1 MSVIYWF
8 LSEDVLMKIN
18 IKGAKIVSK
27 MKTYNLLKVMK
38 AWNLHE
44 GIIETSLSTATY
56 NMACV
61 VLHNIIINTYDS

>member
-44 GIIETSLSTATY
+44 RIIETSLSTAKH

-61 VLHNIIINTYDS
+61 VLHNIIINTCD